1 MSASIAYLGPQER
14 ALSDFLRR
22 WIENGRLV
30 ISKRRTVDKGE
41 TPWPLKWAEME
52 LQWETLKWKVAQ
64 WWGKEAEQEEAGVY
78 SENAEVE
85 SKTIQ
90 WRKK

>member
-1 MSASIAYLGPQER
+1 MSASLGSLGPQER
-14 ALSDFLRR
+14 AISDLVRR

-30 ISKRRTVDKGE
+30 ISKRR
-41 TPWPLKWAEME
+41 
-52 LQWETLKWKVAQ
+52 
-64 WWGKEAEQEEAGVY
+64 GKEAEQEEVGVY

>member
-1 MSASIAYLGPQER
+1 MSASIAYLGPHER

-22 WIENGRLV
+22 WIKNGRLV
-30 ISKRRTVDKGE
+30 ISKRR
-41 TPWPLKWAEME
+41 
-52 LQWETLKWKVAQ
+52 
-64 WWGKEAEQEEAGVY
+64 GKEAEQEEAGVY